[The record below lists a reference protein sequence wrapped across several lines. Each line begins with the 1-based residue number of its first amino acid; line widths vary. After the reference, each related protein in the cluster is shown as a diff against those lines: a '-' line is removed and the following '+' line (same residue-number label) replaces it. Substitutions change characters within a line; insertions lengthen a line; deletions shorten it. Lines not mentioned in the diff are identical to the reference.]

1 MGIKLTMRFYPY
13 GLLKVQK
20 MVKSLK
26 SAKFVDGPLPGDTR
40 FSVEFGDSEDYKKF
54 VQWISRG
61 DRLFRLRERNRSKW
75 KKLFSRVKSW
85 FW

>member
-1 MGIKLTMRFYPY
+1 MGIRLTMRFYPY
-13 GLLKVQK
+13 DLLKVQK

-54 VQWISRG
+54 VQWINRG

-75 KKLFSRVKSW
+75 KKLFLRVKSW